1 MSSTAIPPAPPP
13 LPAPIQAAAVPV
25 LTVVAGSDSGG
36 LAAALPTGALVT
48 VSVQAMEGKV
58 LLQVATASGA
68 SLDLKLPPSL
78 QLPSGLQ
85 LSANADL
92 TLQLVQQGG
101 MPAFRLLAINGRP
114 LAGGGPLAG
123 APPLPGAAADPLLAP
138 GGGEGGGGNS
148 AALALNPAASQTGR
162 GAAVTLAPLGQTGM
176 GGPAPLAEGPL
187 AASGPLGLTATVV
200 RPAPAGAAFSPGAD
214 GQPAATP
221 APPPGFADLPP
232 GTQLTVRIASITP
245 SDAAPPPP
253 PAMAGAAPAS
263 PAAAQGMPPMP
274 SPLPGSPA
282 ASAAASGGT
291 GERQPGGGQ
300 QNGPPSGTAPPD
312 PAASPPQSSAAPGA
326 AAPAVNPPAPN
337 LQPHLPSPGLPQSS
351 VAQSSVA
358 QSSVAQSSVAQS
370 AAASASASP
379 TVTLTGTV
387 IAHSPGGSSLIQ
399 TPAGLLSLP
408 GGPAMAAGDSVRLD
422 VVRPPV
428 PPPAGTGPAEQQ
440 GLGPNGWPALS
451 TAADV
456 LAQADRLA
464 ADQLIRM
471 IPQANPRL
479 AAAMAV
485 FAGAVQS
492 GDFKKLG
499 GEGAIKGLDKA
510 GRRDLVDRLKR
521 DFLDLAD
528 EAQRPRGAG
537 DWQVVTL
544 PFAHGASIDPIHL
557 YLRRLNEGEDQG
569 GKPGQEQRFILDVR
583 LSRLGRIQF
592 DGLVSR
598 PNKRFDLIVRTAEPL
613 GAEICRDI
621 SGIFAECGQL
631 TGITGTVGFQSG
643 RSFVE
648 LPPCDAKGTL
658 AVV

>member
-1 MSSTAIPPAPPP
+1 MSSPAIPPAPPP
-13 LPAPIQAAAVPV
+13 LPAPIQAAAAPV
-25 LTVVAGSDSGG
+25 LTVVAGSDAGG
-36 LAAALPTGALVT
+36 LAVALPTGTLMT
-48 VSVQAMEGKV
+48 VSVQAVEGKV
-58 LLQVATASGA
+58 LLQVATDSGA
-68 SLDLKLPPSL
+68 SLDLKLPPNL

-85 LSANADL
+85 LSANTDL

-114 LAGGGPLAG
+114 LAGGGPLGGG

-138 GGGEGGGGNS
+138 AGGNA
-148 AALALNPAASQTGR
+148 AALPLNPAAFQTGR
-162 GAAVTLAPLGQTGM
+162 GAAVTLAPPGQAGTG
-176 GGPAPLAEGPL
+176 GSLAGEAPLAEGPL
-187 AASGPLGLTATVV
+187 AASGPLGLNATVV
-200 RPAPAGAAFSPGAD
+200 RPAPAGATFSPGAD

-245 SDAAPPPP
+245 AGAATPPL

-263 PAAAQGMPPMP
+263 PAAAQGMPQMP
-274 SPLPGSPA
+274 LPLPGPPTA
-282 ASAAASGGT
+282 PAAASGGS
-291 GERQPGGGQ
+291 GEQQPGGGQ
-300 QNGPPSGTAPPD
+300 QNGPPPD
-312 PAASPPQSSAAPGA
+312 PAASLSQSSAVPAAVAPAANPPAPSLQPHPPSPGSPQSSAAQPA
-326 AAPAVNPPAPN
+326 AAPT
-337 LQPHLPSPGLPQSS
+337 
-351 VAQSSVA
+351 
-358 QSSVAQSSVAQS
+358 S
-370 AAASASASP
+370 AAASASPA
-379 TVTLTGTV
+379 VTLTGTV
-387 IAHSPGGSSLIQ
+387 IARSPGGSSLVQ

-408 GGPAMAAGDSVRLD
+408 GGPPMAAGDSVRLD